1 VPLDPLPRHR
11 YVTDEKGAACL
22 EVPAGGFALIENPL
36 LNKGMA
42 FDAAEREE
50 LGLTGLLPPRVVT
63 LEQQAERVLWTFQR
77 QESDL
82 ERYLHMMGVLE
93 RNETLFY
100 RILVDRF
107 PDLLPVVYTPTV
119 GLACQNY
126 GRIFRRARGLFVTPE
141 DQGRLDQ
148 VLARWRYPN
157 VRVVVVTDG
166 ERVLGLGDLGAGGMG
181 ISVGKAS
188 LYVAGAGF
196 HPAQVLPV
204 CLDVGTDNAALRSE
218 PLYLGIDRPRLRG
231 EAYDR
236 FVDAFLEAVSRQF
249 PHAVI
254 QFEDFA
260 STNALSVL
268 ERHRDARCC
277 FNDDVQGTGAIARA
291 ALAAGLRGTG
301 RTLQGLR
308 VVIAGAGS
316 AGVGIAGALK
326 DADVWVTDERGLLTP
341 DRPGLLAAQR
351 ALTREGEGATL
362 LDVVRRVRPHALIGV
377 TGVPGLFTRAMIEA
391 MEGPHPLVLPLS
403 NPTTHAECTP
413 AQAIEWSGGLARVA
427 TGSPFPDT
435 AQCNNVYV
443 FPGVGLGVVAA
454 DARRVS
460 DGMFHAAAEAV
471 AALSPPDRLLP
482 PLQKIREVSLAVALA
497 VAQAARAEGL
507 ARVGPRADLAAKV
520 RDLVWEPRYV
530 RYRLRGLAPAT

>member
-1 VPLDPLPRHR
+1 
-11 YVTDEKGAACL
+11 
-22 EVPAGGFALIENPL
+22 
-36 LNKGMA
+36 
-42 FDAAEREE
+42 
-50 LGLTGLLPPRVVT
+50 
-63 LEQQAERVLWTFQR
+63 
-77 QESDL
+77 
-82 ERYLHMMGVLE
+82 
-93 RNETLFY
+93 
-100 RILVDRF
+100 
-107 PDLLPVVYTPTV
+107 
-119 GLACQNY
+119 
-126 GRIFRRARGLFVTPE
+126 
-141 DQGRLDQ
+141 
-148 VLARWRYPN
+148 
-157 VRVVVVTDG
+157 
-166 ERVLGLGDLGAGGMG
+166 
-181 ISVGKAS
+181 
-188 LYVAGAGF
+188 
-196 HPAQVLPV
+196 
-204 CLDVGTDNAALRSE
+204 
-218 PLYLGIDRPRLRG
+218 
-231 EAYDR
+231 
-236 FVDAFLEAVSRQF
+236 
-249 PHAVI
+249 
-254 QFEDFA
+254 
-260 STNALSVL
+260 
-268 ERHRDARCC
+268 
-277 FNDDVQGTGAIARA
+277 
-291 ALAAGLRGTG
+291 
-301 RTLQGLR
+301 
-308 VVIAGAGS
+308 
-316 AGVGIAGALK
+316 LK